1 MSRLDERGSAGQT
14 VGMPRS
20 KWSLWSTN
28 SVLSIGSYD
37 SALSIASVGS
47 FASIGSIGSAL
58 SIGSTG
64 SVLSMGSTLS
74 AGSRWSLMSYRSFGA
89 VGAAGK
95 DRARSPL
102 GPPAILAAVAV
113 VAWAGYR
120 RERTRHL

>member
-1 MSRLDERGSAGQT
+1 MSRLDEQGGASQT

-64 SVLSMGSTLS
+64 SVLSTGSALS